1 MGFTGTHTAP
11 FGKRKVSQTQ
21 ELVNCV
27 NTLFNVSG
35 HFMKIDEN
43 CTESVI
49 SFFFLF
55 HLFERYACWLCKI
68 GNSSVLQI
76 C

>member
-1 MGFTGTHTAP
+1 MGLTGTHTAP

-43 CTESVI
+43 CTETVI
-49 SFFFLF
+49 
-55 HLFERYACWLCKI
+55 
-68 GNSSVLQI
+68 
-76 C
+76 